1 MVDIWT
7 PVQKRLVLSD
17 YWAVVVQISHT
28 FQVSEYLDVMYG
40 AEARI
45 MPRDLRISP
54 RSARSRS
61 IFSPTKSFFSENYK
75 ITQTLLKRS
84 ETVFQVLTNFNINN
98 YGRLSCTEVVFRCE
112 NWKSIDQ
119 KLAFQSWKNRK
130 IQIVQN
136 VHFFDTALSLG
147 GAYVSGRCVAVIS
160 IVFGAG
166 NRCFC
171 RSELSI
177 PIGGNAKYPIAT
189 F

>member
-1 MVDIWT
+1 MFRPKRPRNSVRNSPVIHGTVDEAKKKKAARLAA
-7 PVQKRLVLSD
+7 QKARIVITNIEYLSFTGGLFSTKEDHISPLAPDRLVLDD
-17 YWAVVVQISHT
+17 YWAVDVQISHT

-119 KLAFQSWKNRK
+119 KLAFQS
-130 IQIVQN
+130 
-136 VHFFDTALSLG
+136 
-147 GAYVSGRCVAVIS
+147 
-160 IVFGAG
+160 
-166 NRCFC
+166 
-171 RSELSI
+171 
-177 PIGGNAKYPIAT
+177 
-189 F
+189 